1 MEDNLKKFFFKER
14 DINKKL
20 DKYNLDTLFGEGLNT
35 QVNIIITKLLDRGTV
50 DKDVLISKVLE
61 RMNKIDDLVTLSICI
76 REGCKVNNIEL
87 IKDKNIRKAVRDL
100 IDVNNNKRNINS
112 NKLFLYN
119 ILLNKNEAFTDLNN
133 DDYHNIIISGSS
145 LFTIN
150 SKDINLL
157 KLSYRSYNYKRFV
170 EFIDNGVFPD
180 YVMLNDIVINI
191 SVTSGLPRLELI
203 RMIKYLIFKN
213 IKLDKYQC
221 EILMSRNKLDYYI
234 NNSLVIKNI
243 DRQIQYLYN
252 NEDLIFFVVMKEN
265 MVLEGLTYQEPVII
279 SDKLLDMIISKSE
292 SIMEEL
298 IGNKIIKKPVYT
310 YGTGVK
316 LSDEHSY
323 ITLCRMVINCYRN
336 NNLNRIKEML
346 DDIS

>member
-1 MEDNLKKFFFKER
+1 MEEKLKKFFFKER

-20 DKYNLDTLFGEGLNT
+20 DKYDLNTLFSKGLNT

-50 DKDVLISKVLE
+50 DKDLLVSKVLE
-61 RMNKIDDLVTLSICI
+61 NITKPDDLITLAICL
-76 REGCKVNNIEL
+76 REGCKVVGEVKEKYIKEL
-87 IKDKNIRKAVRDL
+87 L
-100 IDVNNNKRNINS
+100 DVNDNKRSIDP

-119 ILLNKNEAFTDLNN
+119 ILLNKNEVFTDLNN
-133 DDYHNIIISGSS
+133 NDYHNIIISGSS
-145 LFTIN
+145 LFSIN
-150 SKDINLL
+150 SKDVHLL

-191 SVTSGLPRLELI
+191 SVTSGVPRLELI
-203 RMIKYLIFKN
+203 RMVKYLIFKN
-213 IKLDKYQC
+213 IKLDKHQC
-221 EILMSRNKLDYYI
+221 DILMSRNKVDYYI
-234 NNSLVIKNI
+234 NNSLVIKNV

-252 NEDLIFFVVMKEN
+252 NDDLIFFVNMTEN
-265 MVLEGLTYQEPVII
+265 IILDGLVYQEPVII
-279 SDKLLDMIISKSE
+279 SDKLLDMILNKSE
-292 SIMEEL
+292 EIMEKV
-298 IGNKIIKKPVYT
+298 IGDRNIKRPVYT

-323 ITLCRMVINCYRN
+323 VTLCRMIINCYRN
-336 NNLNRIKEML
+336 GNMSRIKEML